1 MWVKCRQ
8 RRPPFS
14 LIFLNRVPPSGSAV
28 KKNSTN
34 GSRFGSNGDVS
45 SAFSFCARRPGVERT
60 TFSLKQSPCPHCGC
74 VGSLNRHSRAVGND
88 PKAADGEAFRGQR
101 VYCSNRGQRGG
112 CGRTF
117 ALFLA
122 DILPRHTLTA
132 SLVWPWLVKLLAGLS
147 LKGAAEQLRLS
158 FALETIYRLGR
169 GLHRRLDGLRTRL
182 CREQSPAASPH
193 SDPLRQTVE
202 HLQTVF
208 ADSPCPPADFQLRFQ
223 QPFLG

>member
-1 MWVKCRQ
+1 M
-8 RRPPFS
+8 
-14 LIFLNRVPPSGSAV
+14 
-28 KKNSTN
+28 
-34 GSRFGSNGDVS
+34 
-45 SAFSFCARRPGVERT
+45 
-60 TFSLKQSPCPHCGC
+60 
-74 VGSLNRHSRAVGND
+74 GND
-88 PKAADGEAFRGQR
+88 PKATDGETFRGQR

-132 SLVWPWLVKLLAGLS
+132 SLVWSWLVKLLAGFS
-147 LKGAAEQLRLS
+147 RKAAAEKLRLS

-169 GLHRRLDGLRTRL
+169 GLPRRLDALRTRL
-182 CREQSPAASPH
+182 CRNQSPPVSPRT
-193 SDPLRQTVE
+193 DPLLQTVE

-208 ADSPCPPADFQLRFQ
+208 PGSRCPPADFQLHFQ